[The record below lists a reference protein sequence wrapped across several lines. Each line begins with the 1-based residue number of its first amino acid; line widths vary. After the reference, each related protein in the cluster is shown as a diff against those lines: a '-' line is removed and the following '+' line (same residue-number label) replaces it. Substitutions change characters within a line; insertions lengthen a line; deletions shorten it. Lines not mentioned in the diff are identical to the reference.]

1 MQSEQLDPDHE
12 LKSPLCQLPLGDTGS
27 LCLSVPICKMGTDTV
42 LTSQD
47 YNGEYTDEH
56 CKGWRTVFDIIS
68 TMCLLNNILFFNR
81 AKAAYF
87 PGILLLNLPMSY
99 FGIKHMLGFVF
110 LNSGTRT

>member
-27 LCLSVPICKMGTDTV
+27 LCLSVPICKMGTDVV

-68 TMCLLNNILFFNR
+68 TMCLLNNILFLVGPR
-81 AKAAYF
+81 
-87 PGILLLNLPMSY
+87 LLLFQGSY
-99 FGIKHMLGFVF
+99 Y
-110 LNSGTRT
+110 